1 MQEQLASISAE
12 LGVPTDL
19 VERAARARATAT
31 GTTVE
36 QIVAAWSGGEAA
48 PAAAAPPA
56 ASAAAPAAAPAAAA
70 PAAPAGPIV
79 EIFEPTAAPPEVE
92 VEVEPEVPEP
102 VKRRAVPVWMMATFV
117 AIPAVALMYALLIPN
132 GPDCGGGGQLA
143 IDPVTGVAQSCDG
156 SEYGVSAV
164 DFFAMGSDLYAT
176 QCAACHGAEGG
187 GGAGP
192 AFTGGAVL
200 ASFPTDQCAT
210 HVEWVALGS
219 SAWPEATYGALD
231 TPVGSS
237 GGVMPGFGSRLS
249 PEELAAVVLYERVA
263 FGGEGIGVAEADCG
277 LGDEAVAAGE

>member
-1 MQEQLASISAE
+1 MQEQIAAISAQ

-31 GTTVE
+31 GTSVE

-48 PAAAAPPA
+48 PAAAAPA
-56 ASAAAPAAAPAAAA
+56 TPAAAPSAAPAAAAA
-70 PAAPAGPIV
+70 PAAPVGPIV
-79 EIFEPTAAPPEVE
+79 EIFEPTAPAPEVE
-92 VEVEPEVPEP
+92 VEVEPTEPEP
-102 VKRRAVPVWMMATFV
+102 VRRRAVPVWMMATFV

-156 SEYGVSAV
+156 TEYGVSAV
-164 DFFAMGSDLYAT
+164 DFFAMGGDLYAT

-200 ASFPTDQCAT
+200 ASFPAEQCAT

-219 SAWPEATYGALD
+219 SAWPEATYGALEK
-231 TPVGSS
+231 PVG
-237 GGVMPGFGSRLS
+237 GAGVMPGFGSRLS

-277 LGDEAVAAGE
+277 LAGEAVAAGE